1 MKLRSYKSNKSV
13 NIKSKPVII
22 YYFLSQQEKKDKI
35 KAFNIIIKN
44 FKNK

>member
-1 MKLRSYKSNKSV
+1 MKLRSHKSNKSV
-13 NIKSKPVII
+13 NIKPKPVIM
-22 YYFLSQQEKKDKI
+22 YYFLSQQEKKEKL

>member
-1 MKLRSYKSNKSV
+1 MKLRSHKSNKSV
-13 NIKSKPVII
+13 IIKPKPVIM

-35 KAFNIIIKN
+35 KAFSIIIKN